1 MEKVEEGEAKGDQ
14 EKEVQEWRKERK
26 KMLRR
31 VT

>member
-1 MEKVEEGEAKGDQ
+1 MEKVEEGEEKGDQ